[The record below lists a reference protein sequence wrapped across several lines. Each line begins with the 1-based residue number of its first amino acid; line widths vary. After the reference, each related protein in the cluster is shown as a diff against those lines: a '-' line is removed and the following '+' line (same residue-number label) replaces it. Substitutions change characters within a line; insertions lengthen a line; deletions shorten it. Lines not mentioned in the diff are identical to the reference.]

1 MDSSCFRKRA
11 SHLTCHEVKSWK
23 QGRFVSPSRFLH
35 SNGHVLHAAS
45 WGERE
50 GGLNQSHSAAACYL
64 TSSS

>member
-35 SNGHVLHAAS
+35 SSRHVLHAAS
-45 WGERE
+45 RGERE
-50 GGLNQSHSAAACYL
+50 GSTKVIQPPLAI
-64 TSSS
+64 

>member
-35 SNGHVLHAAS
+35 SSRHVLHAAS
-45 WGERE
+45 RGGRGRERTQPKSFSRR
-50 GGLNQSHSAAACYL
+50 LLSDVI
-64 TSSS
+64 